1 MNFLEKVQAS
11 RGLVIIY
18 TGDGKGKTT
27 AALGTAFRAMG
38 RGLRVGM
45 VQFIKGKWISGER
58 MLAPKMPLLDF
69 FVAGRGYVESPV
81 PNFGRSHEAARVVW
95 NRAKEMI
102 LSGEYPLVIL
112 DEITFA
118 VQFQYVSVEE
128 ILDLLSARPAFVSVI
143 ITGRDA
149 SPELIEIADLVSEMK
164 SIKHPYEKGELA
176 KVAIDY

>member
-11 RGLVIIY
+11 KGLVIIY

-45 VQFIKGKWISGER
+45 VQFIKGKWVSGER

-69 FVAGRGYVESPV
+69 FVAGRGYVESPT
-81 PNFGRSHEAARVVW
+81 PNFGRSHEAARIVW
-95 NRAKEMI
+95 DRAKDMI
-102 LSGEYPLVIL
+102 NGGEYPLVIL

-118 VQFQYVSVEE
+118 VQFGYVSLSE
-128 ILDLLSARPAFVSVI
+128 IIELLATRPAFVSVI

-149 SPELIEIADLVSEMK
+149 APELIAIADLVSEMK
-164 SIKHPYEKGELA
+164 SIKHPYDKGELA